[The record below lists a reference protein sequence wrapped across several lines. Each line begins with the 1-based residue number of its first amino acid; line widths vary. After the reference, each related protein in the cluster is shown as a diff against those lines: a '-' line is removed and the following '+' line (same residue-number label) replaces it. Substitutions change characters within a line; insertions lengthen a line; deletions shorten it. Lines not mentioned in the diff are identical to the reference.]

1 LSQVLIS
8 SFFGGRPDIVGVRAS
23 PRISSYSYSVR
34 RGGRYSVKRYS
45 YSMAVWTAAMPIVD
59 RSGSRELG
67 DLWVGLLYKVASSTS
82 SSTVRRGG
90 LSTSTRRGTNKV
102 VDRSARSGVFYLCNV
117 SSPHSVD
124 ASRYPTEIL
133 SR

>member
-82 SSTVRRGG
+82 SSTAV

>member
-1 LSQVLIS
+1 LSRVLIS
-8 SFFGGRPDIVGVRAS
+8 SFFGRRSVIVGVRAS
-23 PRISSYSYSVR
+23 HLILSYSYSAK
-34 RGGRYSVKRYS
+34 RYSVKRYS

-82 SSTVRRGG
+82 SSTAV